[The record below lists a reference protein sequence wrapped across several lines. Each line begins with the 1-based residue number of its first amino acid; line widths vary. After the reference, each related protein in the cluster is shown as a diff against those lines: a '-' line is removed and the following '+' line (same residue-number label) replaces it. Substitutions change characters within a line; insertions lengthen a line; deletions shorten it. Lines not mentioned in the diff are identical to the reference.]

1 MMRIAIVGCGALG
14 SYYGA
19 CLWRQGHE
27 THFVLRSDHDVVR
40 SEGVR
45 ILSPRG
51 DFTARPHAVRR
62 SEEVGPVDLVVIGL
76 KSTANDHF
84 ASLLPPLVGPGTAV
98 LTLQNGLGNEEALA
112 ELFPADQILGGLCF
126 VCLNRIRP
134 GVVTHLA
141 HGRISLGQFR
151 RPPDDRTHRIAGL
164 FREAGIDCAVS
175 DNLERARWEKLVWN
189 IPFNGLGVA
198 GCLGDLPSRTLSGA
212 GVASIRNCLST
223 DQLLAHPEWS
233 RWVGGLMD
241 EVRSVA
247 MALGFPIPREFADT
261 LVERTHEMG
270 AYRPSTVVDFESGR
284 SLELESLF
292 GEPLRRARSA
302 GVPTPHL
309 EALTVVLARLASR
322 EGRST
327 DRVAAQ

>member
-1 MMRIAIVGCGALG
+1 MRIAVVGCGALG

-27 THFVLRSDHDVVR
+27 TFFVLRSDYEVVR
-40 SEGVR
+40 REGVR
-45 ILSPRG
+45 ILSPNG
-51 DFTARPHAVRR
+51 DFTARPHAVL
-62 SEEVGPVDLVVIGL
+62 SAAEVGPVDLVVIGL
-76 KSTANDHF
+76 KSTANHQF
-84 ASLLPPLVGPGTAV
+84 SALLPPLVGPGTAV
-98 LTLQNGLGNEEALA
+98 LTLQNGLGNEDALA
-112 ELFPADQILGGLCF
+112 ALFPAEQVLGGLCF

-141 HGRISLGQFR
+141 HGRIALGQYL
-151 RPPDDRTHRIAGL
+151 RPPDDRTRGIAGVL
-164 FREAGIDCAVS
+164 VDAGIECAVS

-198 GCLGDLPSRTLSGA
+198 GCLGDLPSRTLDTA
-212 GVASIRNCLST
+212 GMVPPGPCLST
-223 DQLLAHPEWS
+223 DLLLGDPAW
-233 RWVGGLMD
+233 RGWVDGLMD

-247 MALGFPIPREFADT
+247 GVLGYPIPQGFADT
-261 LVERTHEMG
+261 LIERTREMG

-292 GEPLRRARSA
+292 AEPLRRARLA

-309 EALTVVLARLASR
+309 ESLTGVLSRLASR
-322 EGRST
+322 EGRAGVGSL
-327 DRVAAQ
+327 DQ